1 MYNICMKWVREHKR
15 LVIVASL
22 IVALLIPLT
31 ILGLIY
37 KNEISVFFVSLL
49 ENLGFW
55 KYVLYILITS
65 IGTILLS
72 VVPAVSM
79 AFIMAGVG
87 LFGATWQ
94 TFLICA
100 SSVFISSLVMYL
112 LGRTGGYKLF
122 MKIIGK
128 DNLDKATKLIKEKGQ
143 IYFPLMMMFGGF
155 PDDALVCVAGII
167 KMNLWFFI
175 PSVIIGRSIGIASI
189 VFGLNFIQVLGIDSP
204 LGWFKLI
211 VFGVIGLM
219 LVIKLGNIIS
229 KKINA
234 VKK

>member
-1 MYNICMKWVREHKR
+1 MKWLRKNKKLAVVV
-15 LVIVASL
+15 L
-22 IVALLIPLT
+22 VALAVFVPLT
-31 ILGLIY
+31 IVGSIY
-37 KNEISVFFVSLL
+37 KESISSWLVELL
-49 ENLGFW
+49 KDLGFW
-55 KYVLYILITS
+55 KYVIYIGLTS
-65 IGTILLS
+65 IGTILFAPI
-72 VVPAVSM
+72 PAVSM
-79 AFIMAGVG
+79 AFIMVGVG

-122 MKIIGK
+122 IKIIGK
-128 DNLDKATKLIKEKGQ
+128 DNLEKATKLIREKGQ

-167 KMNLWFFI
+167 KMNLWFFV
-175 PSVIIGRSIGIASI
+175 PGVIIGRSIGIASI
-189 VFGLNFIQVLGIDSP
+189 VFGLNLIAILGIDSP

-211 VFGVIGLM
+211 VFGVIGIILF
-219 LVIKLGNIIS
+219 VKASKIIS

-234 VKK
+234 VKKN

>member
-1 MYNICMKWVREHKR
+1 MKWLRKNKK
-15 LVIVASL
+15 LVIVV
-22 IVALLIPLT
+22 IVALAVFVPLT
-31 ILGLIY
+31 IVGSIY
-37 KNEISVFFVSLL
+37 KESISSWLVELL
-49 ENLGFW
+49 KDLGFW
-55 KYVLYILITS
+55 KYVIYIGLTS
-65 IGTILLS
+65 IGTILFAPI
-72 VVPAVSM
+72 PAVSM
-79 AFIMAGVG
+79 AFIMVGVG
-87 LFGATWQ
+87 LFGVGWQ

-122 MKIIGK
+122 IKIIGK
-128 DNLDKATKLIKEKGQ
+128 DNLEKATKLIREKGQ

-189 VFGLNFIQVLGIDSP
+189 VFGLNFIAMLGIDSP

-211 VFGVIGLM
+211 VFGVIGLV
-219 LVIKLGNIIS
+219 LVLKLGKIIS

>member
-1 MYNICMKWVREHKR
+1 MKWVREHKQ

-31 ILGLIY
+31 MLGLIY
-37 KNEISVFFVSLL
+37 KENISTFFVNLL
-49 ENLGFW
+49 DGLGGWAIVF
-55 KYVLYILITS
+55 YILITS
-65 IGTILLS
+65 IGTIVLS

-128 DNLDKATKLIKEKGQ
+128 DNLDKATKLIREKGQ

-189 VFGLNFIQVLGIDSP
+189 VFGLNFIQMLGIDSP

-211 VFGVIGLM
+211 VFGAIGLV
-219 LVIKLGNIIS
+219 LVLKLGKIINNKIS
-229 KKINA
+229 KAKS
-234 VKK
+234 K

>member
-1 MYNICMKWVREHKR
+1 MKWLRKNKK
-15 LVIVASL
+15 LVIIVL
-22 IVALLIPLT
+22 VALAVFVPLT
-31 ILGLIY
+31 IVGSIY
-37 KNEISVFFVSLL
+37 KDNISKWIVELL
-49 ENLGFW
+49 KDLGFW
-55 KYVLYILITS
+55 KYVIYISLTS
-65 IGTILLS
+65 IGTIVLAPI
-72 VVPAVSM
+72 PAVSM
-79 AFIMAGVG
+79 AFIIAGVG

-122 MKIIGK
+122 IKIIGK

-167 KMNLWFFI
+167 KMNLWFFV
-175 PSVIIGRSIGIASI
+175 PSIIIGRSIGIASI
-189 VFGLNFIQVLGIDSP
+189 VFGLNFIAMLGINSP

-211 VFGVIGLM
+211 VFGIIGLM

>member
-1 MYNICMKWVREHKR
+1 MKWVREHKQ

-31 ILGLIY
+31 ILGLVY
-37 KNEISVFFVSLL
+37 KNEISALFVSLL

-65 IGTILLS
+65 IGTILLA
-72 VVPAVSM
+72 PIPGVSM
-79 AFIMAGVG
+79 AFILTGVG

-122 MKIIGK
+122 IKIIGK
-128 DNLDKATKLIKEKGQ
+128 DNLDKATDRK
-143 IYFPLMMMFGGF
+143 
-155 PDDALVCVAGII
+155 
-167 KMNLWFFI
+167 
-175 PSVIIGRSIGIASI
+175 SV
-189 VFGLNFIQVLGIDSP
+189 V
-204 LGWFKLI
+204 
-211 VFGVIGLM
+211 
-219 LVIKLGNIIS
+219 
-229 KKINA
+229 
-234 VKK
+234 

>member
-1 MYNICMKWVREHKR
+1 MKWVREHKR
-15 LVIVASL
+15 LIIVISL

-31 ILGLIY
+31 VLGLAY
-37 KNEISVFFVSLL
+37 KNEISTLFVSLL

-65 IGTILLS
+65 VGTILLS

-87 LFGATWQ
+87 LFSATWQ

-100 SSVFISSLVMYL
+100 FSVFISSLVMYL

-167 KMNLWFFI
+167 KMNLWFFV

-211 VFGVIGLM
+211 VFGVIGLV
-219 LVIKLGNIIS
+219 LVLKLGKIIS

>member
-1 MYNICMKWVREHKR
+1 MKWVREHKQ

-31 ILGLIY
+31 ILGVIY
-37 KNEISVFFVSLL
+37 KQNISDLFVGLL
-49 ENLGFW
+49 KDLGFW
-55 KYVLYILITS
+55 KYIIYIAITS

-122 MKIIGK
+122 IKIIGK
-128 DNLDKATKLIKEKGQ
+128 SNLDKATKLIKEKGQ

-167 KMNLWFFI
+167 KMNLGFFI
-175 PSVIIGRSIGIASI
+175 PSVIIGRSIGISSI
-189 VFGLNFIQVLGIDSP
+189 VFGLNFIQMLGIDSP

-211 VFGVIGLM
+211 VFGIIGLM

>member
-1 MYNICMKWVREHKR
+1 MKWLRKNKK
-15 LVIVASL
+15 LVIIVL
-22 IVALLIPLT
+22 VALAVFVPLT
-31 ILGLIY
+31 IVGSIY
-37 KNEISVFFVSLL
+37 KDNISKWIVELL
-49 ENLGFW
+49 KDLGFW
-55 KYVLYILITS
+55 KYVIYISLTS
-65 IGTILLS
+65 IGTIVLAPI
-72 VVPAVSM
+72 PAVSM
-79 AFIMAGVG
+79 AFIIAGVG

-122 MKIIGK
+122 IKIIGK
-128 DNLDKATKLIKEKGQ
+128 DNLDKATKLIREKGQ

-167 KMNLWFFI
+167 KMNLWFFV

-189 VFGLNFIQVLGIDSP
+189 VFGLNFIQMLGVDSP

-211 VFGVIGLM
+211 IFGVIGFVLM
-219 LVIKLGNIIS
+219 LKLGNFIN

-234 VKK
+234 VKKVST